1 MSHLPCPPSTSL
13 VAQLRK
19 AGCVF
24 AEEEAALITAT
35 AHTPRERARMAERRS
50 SGTPLE
56 HVLGWARFHDL
67 RLRVEPGV
75 FVPRPRTEF
84 LATKALART
93 RPGALVVDLCCGT
106 GALGAYLATRQR
118 GVRLHATDIDATS
131 VRCAQH
137 NIAPLGGR
145 AHHGDLFSPLPA
157 TLRGRVDVVVVNA
170 PYVPTEQIALLPTE
184 VRDHEPRRSLDGGLD
199 GLDVVR
205 RVCAHARAWLAP
217 RGHLLIQANP
227 GQRTDAMAALTA
239 GGLLATSLTCDDTDT
254 CVVIGQRR

>member
-1 MSHLPCPPSTSL
+1 MSHLPCPPSNSL

-35 AHTPRERARMAERRS
+35 ARTPRERARMAERRS

-56 HVLGWARFHDL
+56 HVLGWARLHDL

-84 LATKALART
+84 LATEALART
-93 RPGALVVDLCCGT
+93 RPGA
-106 GALGAYLATRQR
+106 
-118 GVRLHATDIDATS
+118 
-131 VRCAQH
+131 
-137 NIAPLGGR
+137 LGGR

-157 TLRGRVDVVVVNA
+157 ALRGRVDVVVVNA
-170 PYVPTEQIALLPTE
+170 PYVPTERIALLPTE

-205 RVCAHARAWLAP
+205 RVCARARAWLAP

-227 GQRTDAMAALTA
+227 GQRTDAIASLTA
-239 GGLLATSLTCDDTDT
+239 GGLLAASVTCDDTDT